1 MSDDKTII
9 ETPRGSIVETPNG
22 KAQLVWN
29 TGFGPQWTD
38 TFDRVQKFID
48 SEVLRY
54 SDSMVPFRSGALK
67 QSGILG
73 TVVGHGEVAYNAPY
87 ARYHYYGKLMVGK
100 APKRLTGVVMSYHG
114 APTRG
119 PMWFE
124 RMKAQHLG
132 DILSGAARLAG
143 R

>member
-1 MSDDKTII
+1 MSDIPII
-9 ETPRGSIVETPNG
+9 ETPRGSIVETENG

-29 TGFGPQWTD
+29 VGFGRKWTD
-38 TFDRVQKFID
+38 NFDRVQKCID
-48 SEVLRY
+48 SEVLRFGEP
-54 SDSMVPFRSGALK
+54 MVPFRSGALK
-67 QSGILG
+67 KSGILG

-87 ARYHYYGKLMVGK
+87 AKYHYYGKLMVGR
-100 APKRLTGVVMSYHG
+100 APKRLTGIVMSYHG

-132 DILSGAARLAG
+132 DILSKASRIIRG
-143 R
+143 